1 MWSVNGNLDGDS
13 AGDPDLWWIELKA
26 APAEDHFVTN
36 RGGDLNELLAEAD
49 RAATDGD
56 VLGSEVRAK
65 MPGQRGLELHAA
77 VVGVAVDRV
86 GSPVDGGTDAGQR
99 AEHGFVAGQLDGARH
114 RFAGHINRQPSQ
126 LGSQAGGHVDSICGG
141 CVR

>member
-1 MWSVNGNLDGDS
+1 MVGQRHLDGDS

-77 VVGVAVDRV
+77 VAGSRLTVSVAR
-86 GSPVDGGTDAGQR
+86 SMA
-99 AEHGFVAGQLDGARH
+99 ART
-114 RFAGHINRQPSQ
+114 
-126 LGSQAGGHVDSICGG
+126 LGSGPNTVSLRPA
-141 CVR
+141 